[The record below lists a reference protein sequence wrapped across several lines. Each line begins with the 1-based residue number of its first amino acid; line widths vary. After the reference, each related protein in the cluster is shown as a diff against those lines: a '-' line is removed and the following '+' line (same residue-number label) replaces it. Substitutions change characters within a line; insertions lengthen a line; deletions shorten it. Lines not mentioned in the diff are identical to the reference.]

1 MLSVGL
7 TGGIGSGKSTVA
19 EFFEQKNIPIIDAD
33 LISKNLVNPGEPA
46 LNEIIDTF
54 GSSIINQKGELDRAK
69 LRSLI
74 FRDATLRNKLNAILH
89 PRVHQEIRKQSE
101 QLIAPYCIVM
111 IPLLV
116 ENALFDLV
124 DRVLVVDT
132 LEKMQLKRT
141 AERDNVPE
149 QDVQAILNI
158 QATRE
163 TRIERADDIIENL
176 SSLEVLQQQVS
187 VLHRKF
193 LNISEGGHI
202 R

>member
-33 LISKNLVNPGEPA
+33 LIAKNLVNPGEPA